1 MKDEK
6 KQVKE
11 KEMENSQGVSRRQFL
26 IRTGVV
32 AAGLSAFQLS
42 EFLNAPHVKAAG
54 GPPILIGNIEPL
66 SGPYA
71 DSGQDEMEG
80 AMLANEEWNAKG
92 GVLGREIKMITEDA
106 PSNPGIGVQ
115 KVIKLLK
122 KDNVNFLT
130 GTLTSSVTLAIAE
143 EAVKEHKL
151 FMAFG
156 SHSDDTTMQKSH
168 RTTFRTTSQN
178 WMLSTAVG
186 SWLGKNWK
194 PKTIYHITADYTWG
208 HTARTSMNRALS
220 KYGCKEIGND
230 FTPLG
235 TKDFSA
241 NLIKARGLK
250 PDLLSCNCYG
260 SDQVNLVKQF
270 KEFGLAKEIHLCGPL
285 SGAPMMKGIGPAADG
300 VWGLS
305 WDCTVDTPG
314 SQKLRAALKK
324 RFAASKVPQWDASY
338 RHYLGYIT
346 HNQLFEAIARAKT
359 TDMIPVIKALEGW
372 KFDGLKWTPSYW
384 RKFDHQNIQD
394 VIVAKAQ
401 YPANFK
407 TWADLFKI
415 LGHMP
420 GDEVAP
426 TYEEWKKEGG
436 HELEPYDMFK

>member
-6 KQVKE
+6 KKDGE
-11 KEMENSQGVSRRQFL
+11 TGNHSGLTRRQFL
-26 IRTGVV
+26 AHTGVV
-32 AAGLSAFQLS
+32 AAGLTAFQLS
-42 EFLNAPHVKAAG
+42 EFLSAPHLKAFS
-54 GPPILIGNIEPL
+54 GPPILIGNVEPL

-115 KVIKLLK
+115 KTIKLIK
-122 KDNVNFLT
+122 RDNVHFLT

-143 EAVKEHKL
+143 EAFKEKKL

-186 SWLGKNWK
+186 AWLGKNWK
-194 PKTIYHITADYTWG
+194 PKSVYHITADYTWG
-208 HTARTSMNRALS
+208 HTARTSMNRALA

-260 SDQVNLVKQF
+260 ADQVNLVKQF

-285 SGAPMMKGIGPAADG
+285 SGSPMMKGVGAAADG

-314 SQKLRAALKK
+314 SQKLRAALRK
-324 RFAASKVPQWDASY
+324 RFGANKPPQWDSSY

-346 HNQLFEAIARAKT
+346 HQQLFEAITRAKS
-359 TDMIPVIKALEGW
+359 TDLIPVIKALEGW
-372 KFDGLKWTPSYW
+372 KYDGLKWTPSYW
-384 RKFDHQNIQD
+384 RNFDHQNIQD
-394 VIVAKAQ
+394 VIVAQAQ

-415 LGHMP
+415 LGHIP
-420 GDEVAP
+420 GDECAP
-426 TYEEWKKEGG
+426 SLEEWKKEGG
-436 HELEPYDMFK
+436 HELEPYDLFK